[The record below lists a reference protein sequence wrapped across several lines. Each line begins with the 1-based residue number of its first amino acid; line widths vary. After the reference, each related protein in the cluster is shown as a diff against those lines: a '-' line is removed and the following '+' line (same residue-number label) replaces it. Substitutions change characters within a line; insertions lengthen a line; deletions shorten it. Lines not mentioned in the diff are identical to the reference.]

1 MLSRE
6 QAAAQLLYRKNLLEN
21 LLSWA
26 EHFGKSRGWVPA
38 KHHRLL
44 LEKLQA
50 VTDGKLVH
58 SQTGKLCK
66 NLIILMPPG
75 AAKSSY
81 TSIVFPIWYL
91 QRAIAN
97 GVHNPR
103 ILACSYSA
111 DLIEN
116 FSRQCRDG
124 IATFSKELGFNVK
137 KDSRA
142 VQEWGTTNGAN
153 YRCLGVTAGLSG
165 WRYDCGFIDDYL
177 GSQEDADSKLIRD
190 KQWLWLIA
198 DFIPRGKPESVR
210 IIVANRRHEEDLVGR
225 ILDEKNSYGCPVPS
239 SEWEVIKLP
248 YFAEENDL
256 LGRPVGERFWK
267 DYFNEKDAEGLRLL
281 PARIFAGLY
290 QQRPAPEEGDFFQA
304 SWLREYSQDDYD
316 KLMRSNPRIYG
327 AGDWAVSTAK
337 GSNSTCFGGGAL
349 DEDNNLYI
357 LPDLFWKVAG
367 PKEVVQAFME
377 FLKRRNPLQFRSEKG
392 HISQSW
398 GPFFRDMMMQEKV
411 YSYIEEVSPARDKE
425 TRAQSFRGYCSMGK
439 VRFPA
444 FAHWWSRAK
453 HDLLTFPGG
462 KEDDVV
468 DFMAH
473 LGQLVVDMIKNR
485 PATSA
490 TRSEG
495 LPSFNPTLSWL
506 KEEDNKRKRRLA
518 VAYSDR

>member
-1 MLSRE
+1 MITRE
-6 QAAAQLLYRKNLLEN
+6 DAAKQLLYRKS
-21 LLSWA
+21 LLSDLTTWA
-26 EHFGKSRGWVPA
+26 RHFGQARGWVPA
-38 KHHRLL
+38 KHHLVL

-50 VTDGKLVH
+50 ITDGKMVH
-58 SQTGKLCK
+58 SETGKPCK

-81 TSIVFPIWYL
+81 TSIVYPIWYL
-91 QRAIAN
+91 QRAIN
-97 GVHNPR
+97 LGVHNPR

-124 IATFSKELGFNVK
+124 IGTYSKELGYQVK

-190 KQWLWLIA
+190 KQWMWLIA
-198 DFIPRGKPESVR
+198 DFIPRGKPQAIR

-225 ILDEKNSYGCPVPS
+225 LLDEKNQYGSPLPKD
-239 SEWEVIKLP
+239 EWEVISLP
-248 YFAEENDL
+248 YFAEQDDI
-256 LGRPVGERFWK
+256 LGREVGARFWP
-267 DYFNEKDAEGLRLL
+267 DYFTEKDAEGIKLL

-290 QQRPAPEEGDFFQA
+290 QQRPAPEEGDFFKA
-304 SWLREYSQDDYD
+304 DWLQGYSLDEYE
-316 KLMRSNPRIYG
+316 KLMRGNPRIYG
-327 AGDWAVSTAK
+327 AGDWAVSTKK

-349 DEDNNLYI
+349 DEHNTLYI
-357 LPDLFWKVAG
+357 LPDIFWKVAG
-367 PKEVVQAFME
+367 PKEVTSAFLE
-377 FLKRRNPLQFRSEKG
+377 FLKRRNPLVFRSEKG

-398 GPFFRDMMMQEKV
+398 GPFFRDMMLENKV
-411 YSYIEEVSPARDKE
+411 FSYIQEVSPAGDKE
-425 TRAQSFRGYCSMGK
+425 TRAQSFRGYCSMMK
-439 VRFPA
+439 VKFPT
-444 FAHWWSRAK
+444 FAHWWPRAL

-468 DFMAH
+468 DFLAH
-473 LGQLVVDMIKNR
+473 LGQLVVEMVKNR
-485 PATSA
+485 PAQV
-490 TRSEG
+490 RSSESG
-495 LPSFNPTLSWL
+495 IRSFSPTWQWL
-506 KEEDNKRKRRLA
+506 KEEEDRVARRRA
-518 VAYSDR
+518 VLYNDR